1 MKIIKLRNI
10 NFGNMEKATMSRPKI
25 CLVKCYLEEETM
37 QRRMNGIFAGEED
50 LCVLLIGNSLSLTIG
65 QCLLP
70 FSLHFWPSCYPFVY
84 ACKADHIC

>member
-10 NFGNMEKATMSRPKI
+10 NFGNMGKATMSRPKI

-50 LCVLLIGNSLSLTIG
+50 LCVLLIGNSLFLTIG

-70 FSLHFWPSCYPFVY
+70 FSLHFWP
-84 ACKADHIC
+84 